1 MTAKYPNLELI
12 EYKFISKLK
21 DIYPEIF
28 VHFYPHIYM
37 DVFRQ
42 TWASTALG
50 FGGVGGSAMTDA
62 YTTVVHVYFSS
73 RSLTVTNTIEKI
85 PEFHGVYFDGRF
97 AYMIETEPKEEFFKD
112 VKERNMASVDVA
124 MERYCGRQSYHA
136 GE

>member
-1 MTAKYPNLELI
+1 MKYPNLELI
-12 EYKFISKLK
+12 EYKFLSKMKYL
-21 DIYPEIF
+21 YPLVFE
-28 VHFYPHIYM
+28 HYYPHIYM

-62 YTTVVHVYFSS
+62 YTTVVHVYFSP
-73 RSLTVTNTIEKI
+73 RSSTVTNTIEKT
-85 PEFHGVYFDGRF
+85 PEFHGVYFDGRL

-124 MERYCGRQSYHA
+124 IERYYERPSYHV